1 MNSFMAVAVFKPEVT
16 VDDIRELIPAEMAQA
31 KILEEE
37 GKLGAIKVSMARR
50 TVFLETFADS
60 EASAMEAISSLPFI
74 KLWDVDIFPITPP
87 SGTAL

>member
-1 MNSFMAVAVFKPEVT
+1 MAVAVFKPEVT

-50 TVFLETFADS
+50 TVFLETFADN
-60 EASAMEAISSLPFI
+60 EASAMESISSLPFI